1 MTQILKNSSFK
12 IKAGSVVNDSD
23 LIPEKGAIVFD
34 ESQDT
39 LIMGDG
45 FNWLPLGPAATS
57 KDAAATRLATPG
69 TQAVVAATP
78 VAPIT
83 TYDTIVYTIGS
94 TVTPTLGTTYTLG
107 ATGIIDVSND
117 FALSSSVNNTTLTI
131 EVLVN
136 GTPVASRI
144 VNMGLAGNIFQNA
157 WVNNLS
163 ITAADV
169 ITYRFTSDKSA
180 TITLHGV
187 NVGIHYR

>member
-163 ITAADV
+163 VTAADV